1 MTDHLGKDM
10 RKVKDDKEGEEKEK
24 DIRGNDDYSCC

>member
-10 RKVKDDKEGEEKEK
+10 RKVKDKEEGEK
-24 DIRGNDDYSCC
+24 DIKGKVVIRFFVY